1 MGRPLL
7 FGVTAMT
14 DTKENSGNRPRLAR
28 AFRGAAQQSALI
40 PRRTMAALAD
50 SDAVRAA
57 FSLPRNM
64 AGVDEG
70 HYLAMDEAF
79 AQAGGYDAMLG
90 SLTQHASELGQFP
103 LTSFIGYGALQQ
115 IAQQGMIRAC
125 VQTVADDMTRKWIT
139 ITGGEESD
147 DDRVSR
153 LQDLVDGKYG
163 LRGIF
168 NRAFATCGY
177 MGGALI
183 YVDTGADDLSLPLAI
198 SDLSAELKRG
208 GALRFVVVDPVNA
221 SPSEYNCAQPLREDY
236 MRPSRWIVMGDTV
249 HASRL
254 LPIVENEPP
263 TLLKPSYNFLGIPQ
277 AQILWDYVI
286 HFNSCR
292 VSAASLL
299 KKISLLVVQTD
310 MGAILESPDGIAQL
324 DARMDVLARYRD
336 NDSVF
341 VCDKEEEAVNNVQT
355 TIAGC
360 TDVVRQALEM
370 IAAINRTPAVK
381 LLGISPS
388 GFNATGESDIR
399 NYYDYVNSK
408 QELHRPQLQKC
419 LDAIQLVEFGEI
431 DPSITFKWNDLNQE
445 NEASRAMTAQ
455 TRIGALSQLVSLQAM
470 SAEELRQAVRQDESM
485 GLDFLDEEMPDMG
498 EQDELQGAGNP
509 FAAMGGEGQPPQGAP
524 QGPQRE
530 VAQGPALGGNA

>member
-1 MGRPLL
+1 MP
-7 FGVTAMT
+7 
-14 DTKENSGNRPRLAR
+14 DTKETSGRMAR
-28 AFRGAAQQSALI
+28 AMRGGAAQYATMV
-40 PRRTMAALAD
+40 PRRTMAALGSVD
-50 SDAVRAA
+50 DVRAA

-64 AGVDEG
+64 AGAGEG
-70 HYLAMDEAF
+70 HYLAMDDAF
-79 AQAGGYDAMLG
+79 AQAGGYDAIFG
-90 SLTQHASELGQFP
+90 SLTQHAGELGQFP

-115 IAQQGMIRAC
+115 IAQQGMVRAC

-139 ITGGEESD
+139 VTGGD
-147 DDRVSR
+147 GDRAERVAE
-153 LQDLVDGKYG
+153 LQDLVDGKYR
-163 LRGIF
+163 LRDVF

-183 YVDTGADDLSLPLAI
+183 HIATDARDLSLPLAI
-198 SDLSAELKRG
+198 NDMSAELRK
-208 GALRFVVVDPVNA
+208 GAKLGFVVVDPVNA
-221 SPSEYNCAQPLREDY
+221 SPCRYNCVDPLRDDY
-236 MRPSRWIVMGDTV
+236 MRPSEWIVMGAAV

-254 LPIVENEPP
+254 LAVVDNEPP

-277 AQILWDYVI
+277 AQILWDYVM

-355 TIAGC
+355 TMAGC

-408 QELHRPQLQKC
+408 QELHRPQVQAC
-419 LDAIQLVEFGEI
+419 LGAIQLAEFGEI
-431 DPSITFKWNDLNQE
+431 DPSITFRWNDLNEE

-455 TRIGALSQLVSLQAM
+455 AKVGALSQLVSLQAM
-470 SAEELRQAVRQDESM
+470 SAEELRQAVRQDDLL
-485 GLDFLDEEMPDMG
+485 GLGFLDEEMPGPDD
-498 EQDELQGAGNP
+498 QDELQGAENP
-509 FAAMGGEGQPPQGAP
+509 FAAMAGQEGPQG
-524 QGPQRE
+524 QRQL
-530 VAQGPALGGNA
+530 AQGRAIGEA